1 MKYANH
7 HGYTD
12 VNPYEVIKIVSAKC
26 IEIRA
31 MIAEKD
37 PSVVTQFVVGGFS
50 AFSDNAQK
58 WIIDSD
64 KNCPVFRIRKNVRGD
79 WKDKHGHRYV
89 LADHPIK
96 HYDYNF

>member
-58 WIIDSD
+58 WIIESD
-64 KNCPVFRIRKNVRGD
+64 ENCPVSFFQVRFIPHPPHYFRRG
-79 WKDKHGHRYV
+79 KCRRR
-89 LADHPIK
+89 LTR
-96 HYDYNF
+96 